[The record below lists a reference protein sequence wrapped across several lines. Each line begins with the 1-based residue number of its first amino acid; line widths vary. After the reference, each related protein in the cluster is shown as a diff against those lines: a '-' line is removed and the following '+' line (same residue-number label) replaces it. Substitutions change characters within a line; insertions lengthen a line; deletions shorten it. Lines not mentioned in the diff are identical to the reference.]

1 MKNDISMKTA
11 FLFILSFI
19 AIVLSIVAICV
30 SCPRSDM
37 SFDYLGLITGILGVL
52 VTVLVGWNIYM
63 VIDFRRIVRV

>member
-37 SFDYLGLITGILGVL
+37 SFDYLGLITGVLGVL
-52 VTVLVGWNIYM
+52 VTVLVG
-63 VIDFRRIVRV
+63 